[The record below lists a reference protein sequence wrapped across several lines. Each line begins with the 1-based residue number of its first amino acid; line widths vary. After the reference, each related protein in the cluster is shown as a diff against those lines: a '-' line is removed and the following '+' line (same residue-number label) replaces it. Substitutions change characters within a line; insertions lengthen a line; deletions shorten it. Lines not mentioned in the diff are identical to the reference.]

1 MPFFTPWRVWVAH
14 SFSTWLYVPRSSSV
28 KDSSVIAVQIFDQ
41 RKFKRRDQG
50 FLGVV
55 NIPVRDHLDMDVG
68 GQGEYFTY
76 SFLSLACLYSCI
88 GGLPCTQCHL
98 YLHRNAHS

>member
-1 MPFFTPWRVWVAH
+1 MYAEMAQRARRHPNHLFRN
-14 SFSTWLYVPRSSSV
+14 V

-68 GQGEYFTY
+68 GQGAQQNP
-76 SFLSLACLYSCI
+76 L
-88 GGLPCTQCHL
+88 
-98 YLHRNAHS
+98 